1 MRAEYA
7 PLAETLVP
15 VTIVGGDSHAGK
27 STLLGYLLAHHQG
40 PPLAVM
46 VSESSASFIET
57 NLVAGRDGEFL
68 TLGNGSLVRAA
79 DDEYSSALSMLQH
92 RQPQPSRVFLE
103 AAGAARLRGM
113 AGYGYMPGYRSDGIV
128 VVVDA
133 ETIRERAVALDD
145 STRVMGQLACADI
158 VVVNK
163 IDRLTASARSSVT
176 QWLTSVFPGVRV
188 IETSFGRVP
197 SELLVGVGPEDAM
210 RDMRVL
216 NSTWETTFRPNSK
229 KERVPTVGD
238 TAPQPRLWL
247 HTTPDPITTQG
258 FRAWADRLPGTI
270 VRARGSVYVRED
282 VFYRYEFELVGRRYH
297 FQRAARWEDTAPETR
312 LALVGL

>member
-7 PLAETLVP
+7 PLVETLVP
-15 VTIVGGDSHAGK
+15 VTIVGGDSRSGK
-27 STLLGYLLAHHQG
+27 SSLLGHLLAHHQG

-46 VSESSASFIET
+46 VSEASASFIEA
-57 NLVAGRDGEFL
+57 NHVVQRDGEFL

-79 DDEYSSALSMLQH
+79 DDEYSSALSLLQH
-92 RQPQPSRVFLE
+92 RQPPASRVFLE

-133 ETIRERAVALDD
+133 ETIRERAASPED
-145 STRVMGQLACADI
+145 STRLMGQLACADI

-163 IDRLTASARSSVT
+163 VDLLAASARSAVT
-176 QWLTSVFPGVRV
+176 QWLTSIYPGVRV

-216 NSTWETTFRPNSK
+216 NSSWETTFRPNSRK
-229 KERVPTVGD
+229 ARASAAGD
-238 TAPQPRLWL
+238 HAPQPRLWL
-247 HTTPDPITTQG
+247 HTTPDPITAQG

-282 VFYRYEFELVGRRYH
+282 VFHRYEFELVGRRYH
-297 FQRAARWEDTAPETR
+297 FQRAGRWDETAPETR